1 LAGEIAMQFFA
12 TALTGLISSQY
23 AIDQTANNIANA
35 NTPGFHR
42 REIQMVNRKELSTSG
57 RFLGG
62 GSLIDIVSMVRNK
75 SLETSLT
82 HATGDLASIDH
93 RLAYEQQVEFLF
105 SNRPGSL
112 YERFNSLFGELG
124 KLSTDPQQ
132 AAQRNVVLG
141 TGEQLAGQFKQLS
154 SQLDT
159 LKKQARNEL
168 QQEITD
174 LNRMISEL
182 ADLQLR
188 IQDRV
193 NKQPPNDLIDE
204 RDRLI
209 NKIAEVVDVSR
220 NEFVQGGF
228 GLSLAG
234 GSLSLGDI
242 APKIELKY
250 NDDGSVQIQ
259 IGSQG
264 RPLTPRS
271 GRLAALLETHNTLI
285 PEYQSRMR
293 TLASD
298 VIRNFNQTHAQGIGP
313 AGPFNLLSA
322 ANRVTD
328 PDVPLAEAGLPFD
341 FEAGDLYITVTGP
354 GGERRVS
361 KISIDPATQSLNDVA
376 TALNGISNLQG
387 VVDSQ
392 TGELRI
398 LTDPGYKFDFT
409 GRLETVPD
417 LTAFTGTSVP
427 RLSGE
432 YTGTANDEL
441 RVVVNGTGTV
451 GLTPGLTADVF
462 DGAGNLLKQIE
473 VGASY
478 EAGKAIEVYQGVKV
492 SFGAGDVANGD
503 QFTTPLVAN
512 SDEGQ
517 FLSAI
522 GLNSFFW
529 GQDPLAMEISTELK
543 NDSARISIGKTG
555 EYGDTTIIKKLLA
568 LREQPLGEDGL
579 TFEQY
584 HAETTALVGSRVRS
598 STYLQTQLQDLK
610 SEYEQQREGMSGV
623 DVNEEMVNLSKFQ
636 RAYEA
641 TVRVLTAMDQMYQE
655 LLGALR

>member
-1 LAGEIAMQFFA
+1 MQFFS

-23 AIDQTANNIANA
+23 AVDQTANNIANA

-62 GSLIDIVSMVRNK
+62 GSLIDIVSMVRSK

-132 AAQRNVVLG
+132 VAQRNVVLG
-141 TGEQLAGQFKQLS
+141 TGEQLAGQFKQVS
-154 SQLDT
+154 SQLGT

-168 QQEITD
+168 QQEVTD
-174 LNRMISEL
+174 LNRMLAEL
-182 ADLQLR
+182 ASLQLR

-193 NKQPPNDLIDE
+193 GKQPPNDLIDE

-209 NKIAEVVDVSR
+209 NEIAEVVDVSR

-242 APKIELKY
+242 APNIEVKY
-250 NDDGSVQIQ
+250 NQDGTVQLQ

-264 RPLTPRS
+264 RPLTPRT
-271 GRLAALLETHNTLI
+271 GRLAALLETHNSVI
-285 PEYQSRMR
+285 PEYENRMR
-293 TLASD
+293 TLAGN
-298 VIRNFNQTHAQGIGP
+298 VMRGFNQTHAQGIGP
-313 AGPFNLLSA
+313 AGPFNLLTSA
-322 ANRVTD
+322 HRVTD
-328 PDVPLAEAGLPFD
+328 PTVPLKEAGLPFD
-341 FEAGDLYITVTGP
+341 FKAGDLYVTVTGP
-354 GGERRVS
+354 DGERRVS
-361 KISIDPATQSLNDVA
+361 KVSLDPATQSLNDVA
-376 TALNGISNLQG
+376 TALNGIPNLQG

-392 TGELRI
+392 TGQLRV
-398 LTDPGYKFDFT
+398 LTDPGYRFDFT
-409 GRLETVPD
+409 GRLETVPG
-417 LTAFTGTSVP
+417 LTGFTGSSIP
-427 RLSGE
+427 RISGE
-432 YTGTANDEL
+432 FAGTSNEEL
-441 RVVVNGTGTV
+441 RVVVNGAGTV

-462 DGAGNLLKQIE
+462 DGNGNLLKQIE
-473 VGASY
+473 IGANY
-478 EAGKAIEVYQGVKV
+478 EAGAAIEVYQGVKLT
-492 SFGAGDVANGD
+492 FAAGDVSSGD
-503 QFTTPLVAN
+503 EFTTLLVAN
-512 SDEGQ
+512 SDEGE
-517 FLSAI
+517 FLSAM

-529 GQDPLAMEISTELK
+529 GADPLEMEINPELK
-543 NDSARISIGKTG
+543 NNNARISIGKTG
-555 EYGDTTIIKKLLA
+555 EFGDTTVIRKLLS
-568 LREQPLGEDGL
+568 LRELPMAEGGL

-584 HAETTALVGSRVRS
+584 HAETTALAGSRVRT

-610 SEYEQQREGMSGV
+610 SEYEQQREGLSGV

-655 LLGALR
+655 LIGALR

>member
-1 LAGEIAMQFFA
+1 MQFFS

-42 REIQMVNRKELSTSG
+42 REIQMVNRKELSDSG

-62 GSLIDIVSMVRNK
+62 GSMVDLVSMVRSR
-75 SLETSLT
+75 SLEAGLT

-93 RLAYEQQVEFLF
+93 RLGYEQQVEFLF

-132 AAQRNVVLG
+132 SAQRNVVLG
-141 TGEQLAGQFKQLS
+141 TGEQLAGQFKQVG
-154 SQLDT
+154 SQLGT

-168 QQEITD
+168 QQEVND
-174 LNRMISEL
+174 LNRMLSEL
-182 ADLQLR
+182 ANLQLR

-193 NKQPPNDLIDE
+193 GKQPPNDLIDE

-209 NKIAEVVDVSR
+209 NQVAEVIDVSR

-234 GSLSLGDI
+234 GSLALGDV
-242 APKIELKY
+242 APKIEVKY
-250 NDDGSVQIQ
+250 NQDGTVQLQ

-264 RPLTPRS
+264 RALTPRS
-271 GRLAALLETHNTLI
+271 GRLAALLETHNTVI
-285 PEYQSRMR
+285 PEYEGRMR
-293 TLASD
+293 TLAGNVMRS
-298 VIRNFNQTHAQGIGP
+298 FNQTHAQGIGP
-313 AGPFNLLSA
+313 AGPFHLLTS

-328 PDVPLAEAGLPFD
+328 ATVPLAEAGLPFD
-341 FEAGDLYITVTGP
+341 FKAGDLYVTVTGP
-354 GGERRVS
+354 DGDRRVS
-361 KISIDPATQSLNDVA
+361 KISLDPATQSLNDVA

-387 VVDSQ
+387 VVDNQ
-392 TGELRI
+392 TGQLRI
-398 LTDPGYKFDFT
+398 LTDPGYRFDFT
-409 GRLETVPD
+409 GRLETIPG

-427 RLSGE
+427 RISGE
-432 YTGTANDEL
+432 YAGTSNEEL

-462 DGAGNLLKQIE
+462 DGNGNLLKQIE
-473 VGASY
+473 IGASY
-478 EAGKAIEVYQGVKV
+478 EAGTAIDVYQGVKL
-492 SFGAGDVANGD
+492 SFAEGDVASGD
-503 QFTTPLVAN
+503 QFTTSLVAN

-522 GLNSFFW
+522 GLNSFFR
-529 GQDPLAMEISTELK
+529 GQDPMEMEINPELK
-543 NDSARISIGKTG
+543 NDNARISLGRSG
-555 EYGDTTIIKKLLA
+555 EFGDTSIIKKLLS
-568 LREQPLGEDGL
+568 LRELPLAADGL
-579 TFEQY
+579 TFEQF
-584 HAETTALVGSRVRS
+584 HAETTALAGSRVRT

-610 SEYEQQREGMSGV
+610 SEYEQQREGLSGV

-655 LLGALR
+655 LLTALR